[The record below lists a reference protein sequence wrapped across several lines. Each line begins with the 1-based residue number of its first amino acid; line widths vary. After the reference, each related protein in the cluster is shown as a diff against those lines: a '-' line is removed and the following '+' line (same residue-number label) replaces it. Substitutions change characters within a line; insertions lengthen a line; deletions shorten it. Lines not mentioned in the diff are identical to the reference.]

1 MNCYNNYNYYQNQ
14 MECIDTYAEQA
25 RAQVQMQQQLKI
37 LDDSCKYTNFI
48 IAGILLTQQTL
59 RIQKCQ
65 ILNPQA
71 QTANVYPL
79 KLSSN
84 LLILCA
90 LFFFFQ
96 LSETVLCNPDAD
108 CSQRSSSRI
117 NNIASTL
124 VLIASMLRLID
135 LLGGGGQGANT
146 GL

>member
-1 MNCYNNYNYYQNQ
+1 MNCYNNYNCYQDQ
-14 MECIDTYAEQA
+14 MECIDAAAEQA

-48 IAGILLTQQTL
+48 IIGILLNQQTL
-59 RIQKCQ
+59 KIQKCQ

-79 KLSSN
+79 RLGSN

-96 LSETVLCNPDAD
+96 LSETILCNPNAD
-108 CSQRSSSRI
+108 CRQRSSNRI

-124 VLIASMLRLID
+124 VLIASVLRLMD
-135 LLGGGGQGANT
+135 LLCGGGQGASS